1 LGWPALWFEAGY
13 GINLKIPKSE
23 ITYTVGIIFL
33 DNYCMRP
40 FTLLLSIMVLSCN
53 GSPGNNLPTTDSTA
67 NAKTDTPLAQVPVP
81 EKDTTKLG
89 GIWFLQPVMASDTAV
104 GKIPR
109 LDLNLS
115 TKKFTGNT
123 GCNNMNGA
131 FDFTDTTIQFNQR
144 IVTTRMAC
152 VGYNEKE
159 FIESLLRANT
169 YKLQNGMLIL
179 MFDQTELSRWTRKVE
194 PKPIINKA

>member
-1 LGWPALWFEAGY
+1 
-13 GINLKIPKSE
+13 
-23 ITYTVGIIFL
+23 
-33 DNYCMRP
+33 MRP
-40 FTLLLSIMVLSCN
+40 FTLLLSIWVLSCN
-53 GSPGNNLPTTDSTA
+53 GSPGNNLPTPDSTE
-67 NAKTDTPLAQVPVP
+67 NAKIDTPQAQAPAP

-89 GIWFLQPVMASDTAV
+89 GMWFLQPVIASDTAV

-144 IVTTRMAC
+144 IITTRMAC
-152 VGYNEKE
+152 VGYNEKAFLE
-159 FIESLLRANT
+159 NLLRANT
-169 YKLQNGMLIL
+169 YKLENGMLIL
-179 MFDQTELSRWTRKVE
+179 MFDQTELSRWTRKVM